1 MAKYVIK
8 RDAAGLPERLTRYK
22 QELNDEQFRVVTSP
36 SKAALVVAGAGTGK
50 TRAITYRVAY
60 LIEQGVS
67 PQRIMLATFTNRA
80 AREMLRR
87 VEALTGSQNVH
98 RVWGGTFHR
107 IANLMLRRHAVSIGY
122 DANYSILDSEDAR
135 DLLNLCVEDAAIDTK
150 KKRFPKAEVIQSII
164 SYATNTDTDLADVIV
179 RQYPYFELLTAQ
191 IRRVDFIYQQR
202 KRERNVMDYDDL
214 LLNMKR
220 LLIERRE
227 VADLYA
233 EQFQHILVD
242 EYQDTNRLQA
252 ELIDLLAVKHRN
264 VMVVGDDAQ
273 SIFAWRGAEFTN
285 IYEFPKR
292 YPEAEVYK
300 LETNYRSTPEILAL
314 ANVSIANNRKQFP
327 KMLKA
332 ARGRKR
338 TGPSIADPGIRI
350 PDSDANKT
358 ESESNIQTDDQTK
371 SAIPDPTSE
380 IGRPALVPCSD
391 VEQQSAFVAARILDL
406 RDNGTPLEEIAVMY
420 RSHYHSIELQLELS
434 RRGIPYRVQSGVRF
448 FEQAHI
454 KDVVSYLRV
463 IVNPRDELAWK
474 RILKMIPGVGR
485 ATAARVYEA
494 IALRDSQRAGRGE
507 TEKER
512 RGDVSRRE
520 DAGTKR
526 EGDAAR
532 EIIGLLSASTGIA
545 ASSRQLAA
553 TSQDAASPRLRVPAS
568 PAWREFVSLLEL
580 LVSDE
585 YRGQPAKQIAL
596 ILDRGYEQYL
606 LENYEN
612 AESRAE
618 DIRGLALYA
627 NRYDSTESFLSELAL
642 LSTERFTEPQPLTGE
657 DVISGGEDDELLTL
671 TSVHQAKGLE
681 WKCVFIIWAAEGKFP
696 SPRSLREIDSEEE
709 ERRLWYVALTRAK
722 DELYITYPLMLT
734 DYNRQTVLQ
743 KPSRF
748 VTECPP
754 ALFEIWNLEEESMP
768 TEQKFFA
775 APEPDEYIN

>member
-1 MAKYVIK
+1 MAKYVLK
-8 RDAAGLPERLTRYK
+8 RDQGSLPERLTRYK
-22 QELNDEQFRVVTSP
+22 GELNDEQFRVVTSQP
-36 SKAALVVAGAGTGK
+36 KAALVVAGAGTGK

-87 VEALTGSQNVH
+87 VEGLTGSQNVH

-107 IANLMLRRHAVSIGY
+107 IANMMLRRHATSIGY
-122 DANYSILDSEDAR
+122 DSNYSILDSEDAR
-135 DLLNLCVEDAAIDTK
+135 DLLNLCIEDAAIDTK
-150 KKRFPKAEVIQSII
+150 KKRFPKAEVVQSII
-164 SYATNTDTDLADVIV
+164 SYANNTDMDLADVIV

-191 IRRVDFIYQQR
+191 IKRVDFIYQQR
-202 KRERNVMDYDDL
+202 KGERNVMDYDDL
-214 LLNMKR
+214 LLNMKK
-220 LLIERRE
+220 LLVERQE

-242 EYQDTNRLQA
+242 EYQDTNKLQA

-292 YPEAEVYK
+292 YPEAEMYK
-300 LETNYRSTPEILAL
+300 LEVNYRSTPEILDL
-314 ANVSIANNRKQFP
+314 ANVSIAHNKKQFP
-327 KMLKA
+327 KLLTSV
-332 ARGRKR
+332 KR
-338 TGPSIADPGIRI
+338 SKDF
-350 PDSDANKT
+350 K
-358 ESESNIQTDDQTK
+358 
-371 SAIPDPTSE
+371 
-380 IGRPALVPCSD
+380 PALVPCSD
-391 VEQQSAFVAARILDL
+391 VEQQSAFIAARILEL
-406 RDNGTPLEEIAVMY
+406 RDNGTPLEEMAVMY

-474 RILKMIPGVGR
+474 RILKMIPGIGR
-485 ATAARVYEA
+485 ATANRIYEA
-494 IALRDSQRAGRGE
+494 IVLRDAVFSDAE
-507 TEKER
+507 TGR
-512 RGDVSRRE
+512 RGDAEGGDV
-520 DAGTKR
+520 AG
-526 EGDAAR
+526 
-532 EIIGLLSASTGIA
+532 EIVRMLSGSPDVPASPRLPVT
-545 ASSRQLAA
+545 
-553 TSQDAASPRLRVPAS
+553 TSQTIPASPRLRVPAS
-568 PAWREFVSLLEL
+568 RAWTDFVELLEL
-580 LVSDE
+580 LVSPE

-596 ILDRGYEQYL
+596 ILERGYEQYL

-612 AESRAE
+612 ADSRAE

-627 NRYDSTESFLSELAL
+627 QRYESTETFLSELAL
-642 LSTERFTEPQPLTGE
+642 LSTERFAEAQPLAGE

-681 WKCVFIIWAAEGKFP
+681 WKSVFIIWAAEGKFP
-696 SPRSLREIDSEEE
+696 SPRSLKEIDSEEE

-722 DELYITYPLMLT
+722 DELYITYPLMMT

-748 VTECPP
+748 VAECPP
-754 ALFEIWNLEEESMP
+754 VLFEIWNLEEEAPSFDAPPSSPP
-768 TEQKFFA
+768 TT
-775 APEPDEYIN
+775 EYLN

>member
-1 MAKYVIK
+1 MARYVIK
-8 RDAAGLPERLTRYK
+8 RDAGILPERLNRYK

-36 SKAALVVAGAGTGK
+36 PKAALVVAGAGTGK
-50 TRAITYRVAY
+50 TRAITYRVAW
-60 LIEQGVS
+60 LIEQGVA
-67 PQRIMLATFTNRA
+67 PQRILLATFTNRA
-80 AREMLRR
+80 SREMLRR
-87 VEALTGSQNVH
+87 VESLTGSQNVH

-107 IANLMLRRHAVSIGY
+107 IANLMLRRHATSIGY
-122 DANYSILDSEDAR
+122 DSNYSILDSEDAR
-135 DLLNLCVEDAAIDTK
+135 DILNLCIEDAAIDTK
-150 KKRFPKAEVIQSII
+150 KKRFPKAEVLQSII
-164 SYATNTDTDLADVIV
+164 SYANNTDMDPADVIV

-191 IRRVDFIYQQR
+191 IKRVDLIYQQR

-214 LLNMKR
+214 LMNMKR

-300 LETNYRSTPEILAL
+300 LETNYRSTPEILGL
-314 ANVSIANNRKQFP
+314 ANVSISNNRKQFP
-327 KMLKA
+327 KMLRA
-332 ARGRKR
+332 VKR
-338 TGPSIADPGIRI
+338 SMDF
-350 PDSDANKT
+350 K
-358 ESESNIQTDDQTK
+358 
-371 SAIPDPTSE
+371 
-380 IGRPALVPCSD
+380 PALVPCSD
-391 VEQQSAFVAARILDL
+391 VEQQSAFVAARILEL

-474 RILKMIPGVGR
+474 RILKMIPGIGR
-485 ATAARVYEA
+485 ATANRIFEA
-494 IALRDSQRAGRGE
+494 ITVSESDARRSGDAENEGRGSSTVE
-507 TEKER
+507 IVR
-512 RGDVSRRE
+512 LLSQPAGVGDV
-520 DAGTKR
+520 AV
-526 EGDAAR
+526 
-532 EIIGLLSASTGIA
+532 
-545 ASSRQLAA
+545 
-553 TSQDAASPRLRVPAS
+553 SPRPRIAPAVLKS
-568 PAWREFVSLLEL
+568 SSWQQFVELLNL

-585 YRGQPAKQIAL
+585 YRGQPSKQIAL
-596 ILDRGYEQYL
+596 ILERGYEQYL
-606 LENYEN
+606 LENFEN

-627 NRYDSTESFLSELAL
+627 NRYDSTETFLSELAL
-642 LSTERFTEPQPLTGE
+642 LSTERFAEAQPITGE
-657 DVISGGEDDELLTL
+657 DVISGGDEDELLTL

-681 WKCVFIIWAAEGKFP
+681 WKSVFIIWAAEGKFP

-722 DELYITYPLMLT
+722 DELYITYPLMMT

-754 ALFEIWNLEEESMP
+754 AMFEIWNLEEEV
-768 TEQKFFA
+768 EQTDPRSLA
-775 APEPDEYIN
+775 APSGDEYLN